1 MIKYSEV
8 SKKIRELKRM
18 DKSIEEVLEIIEIVM
33 QCERVRIMDME
44 LVMEIALDLGEH
56 QDWFE
61 FSEDEIRIWRGKAKR
76 MGIECKDREEIKCTM
91 MEFKK
96 SIKVKREGALETR
109 EEIEEIERVVIEGF
123 RKEIEEKVEE
133 KLKEKYKETVVGKN
147 WETSRSV

>member
-76 MGIECKDREEIKCTM
+76 MGIECKDREEIKWAL
-91 MEFKK
+91 MEVKK
-96 SIKVKREGALETR
+96 RMKVKEKEALGTKEELEG
-109 EEIEEIERVVIEGF
+109 
-123 RKEIEEKVEE
+123 
-133 KLKEKYKETVVGKN
+133 
-147 WETSRSV
+147 